1 MLVRDVMTSPAVTVT
16 EGTTIREA
24 ARVLDA
30 HAVTAVPV
38 VDGSGTVVGVLSE
51 ADLIREM
58 LLPDPRVHVE
68 TAPTVDPPR
77 AGRVGEV
84 MTRMPVVVGPAED
97 LSVAVDLMTSTT
109 VKSLPVLEH
118 GRLLGVLSRRDVLRA
133 LARADDTIETEV
145 NALLRA
151 DGTDWWATVDNGVVE
166 VAGPRSEP
174 ERRVAEVLAGS
185 VAGVV
190 AVRCVNG

>member
-16 EGTTIREA
+16 ETTKVRAA

-38 VDGSGTVVGVLSE
+38 VDGSGALVGVLSE

-68 TAPTVDPPR
+68 TPPSNHPPR
-77 AGRVGEV
+77 VGRVGEV
-84 MTRMPVVVGPAED
+84 MTRMPVVVSPAED
-97 LSVAVDLMTSTT
+97 LSVAVELMTSTT
-109 VKSLPVLEH
+109 VKSLPVVEH
-118 GRLLGVLSRRDVLRA
+118 GRLLGMLSRRDVLRA
-133 LARADDTIETEV
+133 LARADDTIEIEV
-145 NALLRA
+145 NALLKA
-151 DGTDWWATVDNGVVE
+151 DGTDWWATVEDGVVE
-166 VAGPRSEP
+166 VAGPQSEP

-185 VAGVV
+185 VTGVV
-190 AVRCVNG
+190 AVRCVDG

>member
-1 MLVRDVMTSPAVTVT
+1 MLVRDVMTCPAVTVT
-16 EGTTIREA
+16 EGTTIRDA
-24 ARVLDA
+24 ARVLDT

-38 VDGSGTVVGVLSE
+38 VDRIGAVVGVLSE
-51 ADLIREM
+51 ADVIREM

-68 TAPTVDPPR
+68 TPPTVAPPC
-77 AGRVGEV
+77 AGRVDEV
-84 MTRMPVVVGPAED
+84 MTKMPVVVGPAED

-118 GRLLGVLSRRDVLRA
+118 GRLLGMLSRRDVLRA
-133 LARADDTIETEV
+133 LARTDETIETEV

-151 DGTDWWATVDNGVVE
+151 DGTDWWATAADGVVE

-185 VAGVV
+185 VTGVV
-190 AVRCVNG
+190 EVRCVDA